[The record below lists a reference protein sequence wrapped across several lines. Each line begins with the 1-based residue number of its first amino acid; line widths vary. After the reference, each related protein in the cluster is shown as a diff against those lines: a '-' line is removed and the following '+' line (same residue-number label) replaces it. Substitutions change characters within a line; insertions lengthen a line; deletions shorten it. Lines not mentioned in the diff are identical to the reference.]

1 VSEHTFPQT
10 LQLSGFFSLTRHA
23 QAASRENSAARA
35 VVFTTIHNYF
45 AEDTSALVYRRCG
58 RS

>member
-1 VSEHTFPQT
+1 
-10 LQLSGFFSLTRHA
+10 LSGFFSLTRHA